1 MEAMKM
7 ELHGLV
13 AAGTFAEVTGIPEG
27 CNIVDVKW
35 LHKWKDDLHGMVYR
49 TKART
54 IPMGSVR

>member
-1 MEAMKM
+1 M